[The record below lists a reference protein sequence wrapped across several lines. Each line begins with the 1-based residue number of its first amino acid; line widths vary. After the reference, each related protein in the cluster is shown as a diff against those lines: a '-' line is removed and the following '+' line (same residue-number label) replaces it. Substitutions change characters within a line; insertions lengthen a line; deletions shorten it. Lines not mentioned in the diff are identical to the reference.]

1 MCKTIKANENDLFLN
16 QILKQIPSNCLFNKG
31 VTGCGGTT
39 LEIESNRN
47 SIILVPNVNLVLNK
61 CNSYPNLIGVYGAID
76 RFKFNIK
83 FKKKEQYKKI
93 IATYDA
99 LPKLIEWIGD
109 DIFNYFLLIDEYHI
123 LFNSYGFRY
132 KAITYILQNY
142 NKFNEF
148 CFMTATPLKDY
159 NVLEELKHLEQVI
172 VEWPNATPVS
182 TELRSV
188 YFTSKEVAKEINN
201 SLSQDYNLHI
211 FINSLN
217 TIRSIIKIINTSDF
231 RTICSKDAE
240 KKDKKEGKLKIDSVN
255 SPVRKINFYTATAF
269 EGVDI
274 YDPVGKTIV
283 VSDTNVSQ
291 SLVDIST
298 LFIQICGRLRDSKY
312 KNEVLFICNTTD
324 HRYLKHK
331 SQNEFD
337 QYSEDLKEKAI
348 DYGIEFLKGNQ
359 NKRLIDVE
367 SFLYSPDF
375 FRSKYIGLNDPILD
389 YDPNLKKIDYQN
401 YNIITKVFNNTIN
414 VLDNLKACNVKVKTK
429 INPIFTEIYNT
440 IPELILSSNDVE
452 KIVFP
457 IIENRFGFCDWN
469 IFHKIMKNYVSKVR
483 RTLDNSRSYAIDFS
497 NLKNLL

>member
-1 MCKTIKANENDLFLN
+1 MKIIKTKGNEHFLN
-16 QILKQIPSNCLFNKG
+16 EVLDQIPSNCLFNKG

-61 CNSYPNLIGVYGAID
+61 CNSYPNLIGVYGDID
-76 RFKFNIK
+76 KFKFNIK
-83 FKKKEQYKKI
+83 FKKKQQYKKI

-132 KAITYILQNY
+132 KAITYVLQNY
-142 NKFNEF
+142 NKFKEF

-159 NVLEELKHLEQVI
+159 NVLEELKHLDQI
-172 VEWPNATPVS
+172 TVEWPQSTPVH
-182 TELRSV
+182 TELRGA
-188 YFTSKEVAKEINN
+188 YFTSKEVAGEINK
-201 SLSQDYNLHI
+201 SLSEDYNLHI

-217 TIRSIIKIINTSDF
+217 TIRSIVKIIKTTDF

-240 KKDKKEGKLKIDSVN
+240 KKDKRNGGKLKIDSVN
-255 SPVRKINFYTATAF
+255 SPVRKVNFYTATAF

-274 YDPVGKTIV
+274 YDPIGKTIV

-312 KNEVLFICNTTD
+312 KNEVLFICNTSD

-331 SQNEFD
+331 SQTEFD
-337 QYSEDLKEKAI
+337 EYAKDLETKAI
-348 DYGIEFLKGNQ
+348 DYGAEFLKQNQ
-359 NKRLIDVE
+359 NKKLIDVE
-367 SFLYSPDF
+367 SFLYAPDF
-375 FRSKYIGLNDPILD
+375 FRSKYIGLYDSILD
-389 YDPNLKKIDYQN
+389 YDPNLKKVDYQN
-401 YNIITKVFNNTIN
+401 YFIISKVFNSTIN
-414 VLDNLKACNVKVKTK
+414 VLDNLKRCNIKAKQSVSPLLV
-429 INPIFTEIYNT
+429 EIYNALT
-440 IPELILSSNDVE
+440 YMVLSSKDVE
-452 KIVFP
+452 TIVFP
-457 IIENRFGFCDWN
+457 IIERNIGFCDWN
-469 IFHKIMKNYVSKVR
+469 IFHKILGKNVTRVR
-483 RTLDNSRSYAIDFS
+483 RTLDNKRSNAIDFS

>member
-1 MCKTIKANENDLFLN
+1 MCKIIKANENDLFLS
-16 QILKQIPSNCLFNKG
+16 QILDQIPSNCLFNKG

-61 CNSYPNLIGVYGAID
+61 CNSYPNLIGVYGDID
-76 RFKFNIK
+76 KFKFNIK
-83 FKKKEQYKKI
+83 FKKKQQYKKI

-99 LPKLIEWIGD
+99 LPKLIEWVGD

-132 KAITYILQNY
+132 KAITYVLQNY
-142 NKFNEF
+142 NRFKNF

-159 NVLEELKHLEQVI
+159 NVLEELKNLDQIV
-172 VEWPNATPVS
+172 VEWPNATPVN

-188 YFTSKEVAKEINN
+188 YFTSKEIIKEINE
-201 SLSQDYNLHI
+201 SLSKDYNLHI

-217 TIRSIIKIINTSDF
+217 TIRSIVKGINTSNF

-255 SPVRKINFYTATAF
+255 SPVRKVNFYTATAF

-274 YDPVGKTIV
+274 YDPIGKTIV

-312 KNEVLFICNTTD
+312 KNEVLFICNTSD

-331 SQNEFD
+331 SQTEFD
-337 QYSEDLKEKAI
+337 EYSENLKEKAI

-375 FRSKYIGLNDPILD
+375 YRSKYIGLNDPVLD
-389 YDPNLKKIDYQN
+389 YDPNLKKVDYQN
-401 YNIITKVFNNTIN
+401 YHVITKVFNNTIN
-414 VLDNLKACNVKVKTK
+414 VLDNLKACNIKVKQK
-429 INPIFTEIYNT
+429 INPILMEIYNKL
-440 IPELILSSNDVE
+440 PNLILSSHDVE
-452 KIVFP
+452 EIVFP
-457 IIENRFGFCDWN
+457 IIENKFGFCDWN
-469 IFHKIMKNYVSKVR
+469 TFHNIMNNTITKVR
-483 RTLDNSRSYAIDFS
+483 RTINNTRTMAIDFS

>member
-1 MCKTIKANENDLFLN
+1 MCKIIRANENDLFLS
-16 QILKQIPSNCLFNKG
+16 QILDQIPSNCLFNKG

-61 CNSYPNLIGVYGAID
+61 CNSYPNLIGVYGDID
-76 RFKFNIK
+76 KFKFNIK
-83 FKKKEQYKKI
+83 FKKKQQYKKI

-99 LPKLIEWIGD
+99 LPKLIEWIGN

-132 KAITYILQNY
+132 KAITYVLQNY
-142 NKFNEF
+142 NRFKDF

-159 NVLEELKHLEQVI
+159 NVLEELKHLNQIVI
-172 VEWPNATPVS
+172 EWPNATPVN

-188 YFTSKEVAKEINN
+188 YFTSKEVAKEIND
-201 SLSQDYNLHI
+201 SLSKDYNLHI

-217 TIRSIIKIINTSDF
+217 TIRSIIKNIKTTNF

-255 SPVRKINFYTATAF
+255 SPVRKVNFYTATAF

-274 YDPVGKTIV
+274 YDPIGKTIV

-312 KNEVLFICNTTD
+312 KNEVLFICNTSD

-331 SQNEFD
+331 SQTEFD
-337 QYSEDLKEKAI
+337 EYSENLKEKAI

-367 SFLYSPDF
+367 SFLYAPDF
-375 FRSKYIGLNDPILD
+375 FRSKYIGLHNPILD

-401 YNIITKVFNNTIN
+401 YFIITKVFNNTIN
-414 VLDNLKACNVKVKTK
+414 VLDNLKACNVKIKK
-429 INPIFTEIYNT
+429 NINPLFLEIYEKL
-440 IPELILSSNDVE
+440 PDLILSYADVE
-452 KIVFP
+452 KEIFP
-457 IIENRFGFCDWN
+457 IIESKMGMCDWY
-469 IFHKIMKNYVSKVR
+469 IFHKLMGNSVTKVR
-483 RTLDNSRSYAIDFS
+483 RTFENNRSNAIDFS